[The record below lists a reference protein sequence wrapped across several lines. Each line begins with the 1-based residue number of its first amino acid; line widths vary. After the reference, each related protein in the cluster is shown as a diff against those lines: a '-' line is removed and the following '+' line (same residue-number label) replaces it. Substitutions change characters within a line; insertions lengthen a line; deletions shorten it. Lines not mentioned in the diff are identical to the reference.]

1 MNIYLA
7 DFVICERNGEK
18 HAQNMYHIY
27 IKEMKNPFSV
37 RLKTIAP
44 ASFTDSLR
52 SLKNEGGR
60 MRFASEGEA
69 LFRTITCSKEAQL
82 YFVFKC
88 TSQLYMFIVKLDL
101 RQKKFT
107 VALYEWNEPRQKY
120 IPIRADE
127 WLAMEKQLIYEVLQS
142 IYLVDDRHVSHLFAN
157 LSRPKRGTPHSG
169 S

>member
-7 DFVICERNGEK
+7 DFVICERNGHK
-18 HAQNMYHIY
+18 HTQKLYHIY

-60 MRFASEGEA
+60 MRFSSEGEA
-69 LFRTITCSKEAQL
+69 LFRTITCSSEAQL

-107 VALYEWNEPRQKY
+107 VALYEWNEPKQKY
-120 IPIRADE
+120 IPIRVDE

-142 IYLVDDRHVSHLFAN
+142 IYLVDDRRVSHLFAN